1 MKHIIS
7 SKCGLAV
14 ILLSFACATLLILN
28 FLNADKL
35 SKIQTEYD
43 KLAVSDNSDSD
54 SAAAVLA
61 EENQELKSRL
71 EAQENS
77 IPDTIRSNVTD
88 FLKANYATDELSVS
102 LETRRTQL
110 APFVTEEYLNELCPL
125 ENSPPPNVNSYAQT
139 RDIENFQGDS
149 GDTIYFP
156 YRSSIFVNSIYIEQ
170 TDSQNAVVLALCRQ
184 SLYIDQTVSDNGL
197 LVKLKIVYN
206 SERNRWLVDHVETA
220 SLVDLS
226 IFE

>member
-14 ILLSFACATLLILN
+14 ILLSFACAALLILN

-43 KLAVSDNSDSD
+43 KIAVADNSDSG

-125 ENSPPPNVNSYAQT
+125 ESSPPPNVNSYAQT
-139 RDIENFQGDS
+139 RDIENSQGDS

-156 YRSSIFVNSIYIEQ
+156 YRSSLFVNSIYIEQ
-170 TDSQNAVVLALCRQ
+170 TDIKNAVVLSLCRQ

-206 SERNRWLVDHVETA
+206 SERNRWLVDHVGTA

>member
-7 SKCGLAV
+7 SKCGLTV

-43 KLAVSDNSDSD
+43 KLAVADNSDSD

-125 ENSPPPNVNSYAQT
+125 ESSPPPNVNSYAQT
-139 RDIENFQGDS
+139 RDIENSQGDS
-149 GDTIYFP
+149 SDTIYFP
-156 YRSSIFVNSIYIEQ
+156 YRSSLFVNSIYIEQ
-170 TDSQNAVVLALCRQ
+170 TDIQNAVVLALCRQ
-184 SLYIDQTVSDNGL
+184 ALYIDQTVSDNGL

-206 SERNRWLVDHVETA
+206 SERNRWLVDHVGTA

>member
-14 ILLSFACATLLILN
+14 ILLSFACVTLLILN

-43 KLAVSDNSDSD
+43 KLAVADNSDSE

-61 EENQELKSRL
+61 EENQELKGRL

-125 ENSPPPNVNSYAQT
+125 ESSPPPNVNSYAQT

-206 SERNRWLVDHVETA
+206 SERNRWLVDHVGTA

>member
-28 FLNADKL
+28 FLSADKL

-43 KLAVSDNSDSD
+43 KIAVADNSDSG

-125 ENSPPPNVNSYAQT
+125 ESSPPPNVNSYAQT
-139 RDIENFQGDS
+139 RDIENSQGDS

-156 YRSSIFVNSIYIEQ
+156 YRSSLFVNSIYIEQ
-170 TDSQNAVVLALCRQ
+170 TDIQNAVVLSLCRQ

-206 SERNRWLVDHVETA
+206 SERNRWLVDHVGTA

>member
-14 ILLSFACATLLILN
+14 ILLSFACVTLLILN

-43 KLAVSDNSDSD
+43 KLAVADNSDSE

-61 EENQELKSRL
+61 EENQELKGRL

-88 FLKANYATDELSVS
+88 FLKSNYATDELSVS

-125 ENSPPPNVNSYAQT
+125 ESSPPPNVNSYAQT

-156 YRSSIFVNSIYIEQ
+156 YRSSLFVNSIYIEQ
-170 TDSQNAVVLALCRQ
+170 TDIQNAVVLALCRQ

-206 SERNRWLVDHVETA
+206 PERNRWLVDHVGTA

>member
-7 SKCGLAV
+7 SKCGLDV

-43 KLAVSDNSDSD
+43 KIAVADNSDSG

-102 LETRRTQL
+102 PETRRTQL

-125 ENSPPPNVNSYAQT
+125 ESSPPPNVNSYAQT
-139 RDIENFQGDS
+139 RDIENSQGDS

-156 YRSSIFVNSIYIEQ
+156 YRSSLFVNSIYIEQ
-170 TDSQNAVVLALCRQ
+170 TDIQNAVVLSLCRQ

-206 SERNRWLVDHVETA
+206 SERNRWLVDHVGTA

>member
-1 MKHIIS
+1 MKHRIS

>member
-88 FLKANYATDELSVS
+88 FLKANYATDKLSVS

-125 ENSPPPNVNSYAQT
+125 ESSPPHNVNSYAQT

-149 GDTIYFP
+149 GETISFP
-156 YRSSIFVNSIYIEQ
+156 YRCSIFVNSIYIEQ

-206 SERNRWLVDHVETA
+206 SERNRWLVDHVGTA

>member
-7 SKCGLAV
+7 SKCGLDV

-43 KLAVSDNSDSD
+43 KIAVADNSDSG

-102 LETRRTQL
+102 PETRRTQL

-125 ENSPPPNVNSYAQT
+125 ESSPPPNVNSCAQT
-139 RDIENFQGDS
+139 RDIENSQGDS

-156 YRSSIFVNSIYIEQ
+156 YRSSLFVNSIYIEQ
-170 TDSQNAVVLALCRQ
+170 TDIQNAVVLALCRQ

-206 SERNRWLVDHVETA
+206 SERNRWLVDHVGTA

>member
-7 SKCGLAV
+7 SKCGLDV

-43 KLAVSDNSDSD
+43 KIAVADNSDSG

-125 ENSPPPNVNSYAQT
+125 ESSPPPNVNSYAQT
-139 RDIENFQGDS
+139 RDIENSQGDS

-156 YRSSIFVNSIYIEQ
+156 YRSSLFVNSIYIEQ
-170 TDSQNAVVLALCRQ
+170 TDIQNAVVLSLCRQ

-206 SERNRWLVDHVETA
+206 SERNRWLVDHVGTA

>member
-206 SERNRWLVDHVETA
+206 SERNRWLVDHVGTA

>member
-14 ILLSFACATLLILN
+14 ILLSFACAALLILN

-43 KLAVSDNSDSD
+43 KLAVADNSDSD

-125 ENSPPPNVNSYAQT
+125 ESSPPPNVNSYAQT
-139 RDIENFQGDS
+139 RDIENSQGDS
-149 GDTIYFP
+149 SDTIYFP
-156 YRSSIFVNSIYIEQ
+156 YRSSLFVNSIYIEQ
-170 TDSQNAVVLALCRQ
+170 TDIQNAVVLALCRQ

-206 SERNRWLVDHVETA
+206 SERNRWLVDHVGTA

>member
-125 ENSPPPNVNSYAQT
+125 ESSPPPNVNSYAQT

-156 YRSSIFVNSIYIEQ
+156 YRSSLFVNSIYIEQ
-170 TDSQNAVVLALCRQ
+170 TDIQNAVVLALCRQ

-206 SERNRWLVDHVETA
+206 SERNRWLVDHVGTA

>member
-43 KLAVSDNSDSD
+43 KLAVADNSDSD

-77 IPDTIRSNVTD
+77 IPDTIRSNATD

-125 ENSPPPNVNSYAQT
+125 ESSPPPNVNSYAQT
-139 RDIENFQGDS
+139 RDIENSQGDS
-149 GDTIYFP
+149 GDMIYFP
-156 YRSSIFVNSIYIEQ
+156 YRSSLFVNSIYIEQ
-170 TDSQNAVVLALCRQ
+170 TDIQNAVVLALCRQ

-197 LVKLKIVYN
+197 LVKLKMVYN
-206 SERNRWLVDHVETA
+206 SERNRWLVDHVGTA

>member
-43 KLAVSDNSDSD
+43 KIAVADNSDSG

-125 ENSPPPNVNSYAQT
+125 ESSPPPNVNSYAQT
-139 RDIENFQGDS
+139 RDIENSQGDS

-156 YRSSIFVNSIYIEQ
+156 YRSSLFVNSIYIEQ
-170 TDSQNAVVLALCRQ
+170 TDIQNAVVLSLCRQ

-206 SERNRWLVDHVETA
+206 SERNRWLVDHVGTA

>member
-7 SKCGLAV
+7 SKCGLDV

-43 KLAVSDNSDSD
+43 KIAVADNSDSD

-102 LETRRTQL
+102 PETRRTQL

-125 ENSPPPNVNSYAQT
+125 ESSPPPNVNSYAQT
-139 RDIENFQGDS
+139 RDIENSQGDS

-156 YRSSIFVNSIYIEQ
+156 YRSSLFVNSIYIEQ
-170 TDSQNAVVLALCRQ
+170 TDIQNAVVLALCRQ

-206 SERNRWLVDHVETA
+206 SERNRWLVDHVGTA

>member
-7 SKCGLAV
+7 SKRGLTV

-43 KLAVSDNSDSD
+43 KLAVADNSDSD

-125 ENSPPPNVNSYAQT
+125 ESSPPPNVNSYAQT
-139 RDIENFQGDS
+139 RDIENSQGDS
-149 GDTIYFP
+149 SDTIYFP
-156 YRSSIFVNSIYIEQ
+156 YRSSLFVNSIYIEQ
-170 TDSQNAVVLALCRQ
+170 TDIQNAVVLALCRQ

-206 SERNRWLVDHVETA
+206 SERNRWLVDHVGTA

>member
-184 SLYIDQTVSDNGL
+184 SLYTDQTVSDNGL

>member
-7 SKCGLAV
+7 SKCGLDV

-102 LETRRTQL
+102 PETRRTQL

-125 ENSPPPNVNSYAQT
+125 ESSPPPNVNSNAQT
-139 RDIENFQGDS
+139 RDIENSQGDS

-156 YRSSIFVNSIYIEQ
+156 YRSSLFVNSIYIEQ
-170 TDSQNAVVLALCRQ
+170 TDIQNAVVLALCRQ

-206 SERNRWLVDHVETA
+206 SERNRWLVDHVGTA

>member
-1 MKHIIS
+1 M
-7 SKCGLAV
+7 
-14 ILLSFACATLLILN
+14 
-28 FLNADKL
+28 
-35 SKIQTEYD
+35 
-43 KLAVSDNSDSD
+43 
-54 SAAAVLA
+54 LA

-125 ENSPPPNVNSYAQT
+125 ESSPPPNVNSYAQT
-139 RDIENFQGDS
+139 RDIENSQGDS
-149 GDTIYFP
+149 SDTIYFP
-156 YRSSIFVNSIYIEQ
+156 YRSSLFVNSIYIEQ
-170 TDSQNAVVLALCRQ
+170 TDIQNAVVLALCRQ

-206 SERNRWLVDHVETA
+206 SERNRWLVDHVGTA

>member
-7 SKCGLAV
+7 SKCGLDV

-43 KLAVSDNSDSD
+43 KIAVADNSDSD

-102 LETRRTQL
+102 PETRRTQL

-125 ENSPPPNVNSYAQT
+125 ESSPPPNVNSYAQT
-139 RDIENFQGDS
+139 RDIENSQGDS

-156 YRSSIFVNSIYIEQ
+156 FRSSLFVNSIYTEK
-170 TDSQNAVVLALCRQ
+170 TDGQNAVVLALCRQ
-184 SLYIDQTVSDNGL
+184 TIYTQQSHSDNGL
-197 LVKLKIVYN
+197 LVKLKIVYD
-206 SERNRWLVDHVETA
+206 SQRGRWLVDHVGAA

>member
-7 SKCGLAV
+7 SKCDLTV

-43 KLAVSDNSDSD
+43 KLAVADNSDSD

-125 ENSPPPNVNSYAQT
+125 ESSPPPNVNSYAQT
-139 RDIENFQGDS
+139 RDIENSQGDS
-149 GDTIYFP
+149 SDTIYFP
-156 YRSSIFVNSIYIEQ
+156 YRSSLFVNSIYIEQ
-170 TDSQNAVVLALCRQ
+170 TDIQNAVVLALCRQ

-206 SERNRWLVDHVETA
+206 SERNRWLVDHVGTA

>member
-43 KLAVSDNSDSD
+43 KLAVADNSDSD

-77 IPDTIRSNVTD
+77 IPDTIRSNATD

-125 ENSPPPNVNSYAQT
+125 ESSPPPNVNSYAQT
-139 RDIENFQGDS
+139 RDIENSQGDS

-156 YRSSIFVNSIYIEQ
+156 YRSSLFVNSIYIEQ
-170 TDSQNAVVLALCRQ
+170 TDIQNAVVLALCRQ

-197 LVKLKIVYN
+197 LVKLKMVYN
-206 SERNRWLVDHVETA
+206 SERNRWLVDHVGTA

>member
-7 SKCGLAV
+7 SKCGLDV

-43 KLAVSDNSDSD
+43 KIAVADNSDSG

-102 LETRRTQL
+102 PETRRTQL

-125 ENSPPPNVNSYAQT
+125 ESSPPPNVNSYAQT
-139 RDIENFQGDS
+139 RDIENSQGDS
-149 GDTIYFP
+149 GDTI
-156 YRSSIFVNSIYIEQ
+156 
-170 TDSQNAVVLALCRQ
+170 
-184 SLYIDQTVSDNGL
+184 
-197 LVKLKIVYN
+197 
-206 SERNRWLVDHVETA
+206 
-220 SLVDLS
+220 
-226 IFE
+226 

>member
-7 SKCGLAV
+7 SKCGLTV

-43 KLAVSDNSDSD
+43 KLAVADNSDSD

-125 ENSPPPNVNSYAQT
+125 ESSPPPNVNSYAQT
-139 RDIENFQGDS
+139 RDIENSQGDS
-149 GDTIYFP
+149 SDTIYFP
-156 YRSSIFVNSIYIEQ
+156 YRSSLFVNSIFIEQ
-170 TDSQNAVVLALCRQ
+170 TDIQNAVVLALCRQ

-206 SERNRWLVDHVETA
+206 SERNRWLVDHVGTA

>member
-102 LETRRTQL
+102 PETRRTQL

-125 ENSPPPNVNSYAQT
+125 ESSPPPNVNSYAQT

-206 SERNRWLVDHVETA
+206 SERNRWLVDHVGTA

>member
-28 FLNADKL
+28 
-35 SKIQTEYD
+35 QTECD

>member
-7 SKCGLAV
+7 SKCGLTV

-43 KLAVSDNSDSD
+43 KLAVADNSDSD

-125 ENSPPPNVNSYAQT
+125 ESSPPPNVNSYAQT
-139 RDIENFQGDS
+139 RDIENSQGDS
-149 GDTIYFP
+149 SDTIYFP
-156 YRSSIFVNSIYIEQ
+156 YRSSLFVNSIYIEQ
-170 TDSQNAVVLALCRQ
+170 TDIQNAVVLALCRQ

-206 SERNRWLVDHVETA
+206 SERNRWLVDHVGTA

>member
-7 SKCGLAV
+7 SKCGLTV

-43 KLAVSDNSDSD
+43 KLAVADNSDSD
-54 SAAAVLA
+54 SATAVLA

-125 ENSPPPNVNSYAQT
+125 ESSPPPNVNSYAQT
-139 RDIENFQGDS
+139 RDIENSQGDS
-149 GDTIYFP
+149 SDTIYFP
-156 YRSSIFVNSIYIEQ
+156 YRSSLFVNSIYIEQ
-170 TDSQNAVVLALCRQ
+170 TDIQNAVVLALCRQ

-206 SERNRWLVDHVETA
+206 SERNRWLVDHVGTA

>member
-102 LETRRTQL
+102 PETRRTQL

-125 ENSPPPNVNSYAQT
+125 ESSPPPNVNSYAQT
-139 RDIENFQGDS
+139 RDIENSQGDS

-156 YRSSIFVNSIYIEQ
+156 YRSSLFVNSIYIEQ
-170 TDSQNAVVLALCRQ
+170 TDIQNAVVLALCRQ

-206 SERNRWLVDHVETA
+206 SERNRWLVDHVGTA

>member
-7 SKCGLAV
+7 SKCGLTV

-43 KLAVSDNSDSD
+43 KLAVADNSDSD

-125 ENSPPPNVNSYAQT
+125 ESSPPPNVNSYAQT
-139 RDIENFQGDS
+139 RDIENSQGDS
-149 GDTIYFP
+149 SDTIYFP
-156 YRSSIFVNSIYIEQ
+156 YRSSLFVNSIYIEQ
-170 TDSQNAVVLALCRQ
+170 TDIQNAVVLALCRQ
-184 SLYIDQTVSDNGL
+184 SLYIDQTVSNNGL

-206 SERNRWLVDHVETA
+206 SERNRWLVDHVGTA

>member
-14 ILLSFACATLLILN
+14 ILLSFACAALLILN

-43 KLAVSDNSDSD
+43 KIAVADNSDSG

-125 ENSPPPNVNSYAQT
+125 ESSPPPNVNSYAQT
-139 RDIENFQGDS
+139 RDIENSQGDS

-156 YRSSIFVNSIYIEQ
+156 YRSSLFVNSIYIEQ
-170 TDSQNAVVLALCRQ
+170 TDIQNAVVLALCRQ

-206 SERNRWLVDHVETA
+206 SERNRWLVDDVGTA

>member
-43 KLAVSDNSDSD
+43 KLAVADNSDSD

-110 APFVTEEYLNELCPL
+110 APFVTVEYLNELCPL
-125 ENSPPPNVNSYAQT
+125 ESSPPPNVNSYAQT
-139 RDIENFQGDS
+139 RDIENSQGDS
-149 GDTIYFP
+149 SDTIYFP
-156 YRSSIFVNSIYIEQ
+156 YRSSLFVNSIYIEQ
-170 TDSQNAVVLALCRQ
+170 TDIQNAVVLALCRQ

-206 SERNRWLVDHVETA
+206 SERNRWLVDHVGTA

>member
-14 ILLSFACATLLILN
+14 ILLSFACAALLILN

-43 KLAVSDNSDSD
+43 KLAIADNSDSD

-61 EENQELKSRL
+61 EENQELKGRL

-125 ENSPPPNVNSYAQT
+125 ESSPPPNVNSYAQT
-139 RDIENFQGDS
+139 RDIENSQGDS

-156 YRSSIFVNSIYIEQ
+156 YRSSLFVNSIYIEQ
-170 TDSQNAVVLALCRQ
+170 TDIQNAVVLSLCRQ

-206 SERNRWLVDHVETA
+206 SERNRWLVDHVGTA

>member
-43 KLAVSDNSDSD
+43 KIAVADNSDSG

-61 EENQELKSRL
+61 EENQALKSRL

-102 LETRRTQL
+102 PETRRTQL

-125 ENSPPPNVNSYAQT
+125 ESSPPPNVNSYAQT
-139 RDIENFQGDS
+139 RDIENSQGDS

-156 YRSSIFVNSIYIEQ
+156 YRSSLFVNSIYIEQ
-170 TDSQNAVVLALCRQ
+170 TDIQNAVVLALCRQ

-197 LVKLKIVYN
+197 LVKLKSVYK
-206 SERNRWLVDHVETA
+206 SERNRWLVDHVGTA

>member
-14 ILLSFACATLLILN
+14 ILLSFACAALLILN
-28 FLNADKL
+28 FLKADKL

-43 KLAVSDNSDSD
+43 KIAVADNSDSG

-125 ENSPPPNVNSYAQT
+125 ESSPPPNVNSYAQT
-139 RDIENFQGDS
+139 RDIENSQGDS

-156 YRSSIFVNSIYIEQ
+156 YRSSLFVNSIYIEQ
-170 TDSQNAVVLALCRQ
+170 TDIQNAVVLSLCRQ

-206 SERNRWLVDHVETA
+206 SERNRWLVDHVGTA

>member
-88 FLKANYATDELSVS
+88 FLKANYATDKLSVS

-125 ENSPPPNVNSYAQT
+125 ESSPPPNVNSYAQT
-139 RDIENFQGDS
+139 RDIENSQGDS

-156 YRSSIFVNSIYIEQ
+156 YRSSLFVNSIYIEQ
-170 TDSQNAVVLALCRQ
+170 TDIQNAVVLALCRQ

-206 SERNRWLVDHVETA
+206 SERNRWLVDHVGTA

>member
-14 ILLSFACATLLILN
+14 ILLSFACAALLILN

-43 KLAVSDNSDSD
+43 KIAVADNSDSG

-61 EENQELKSRL
+61 EENQELKGRL

-77 IPDTIRSNVTD
+77 TPDTIRSNVTD

-125 ENSPPPNVNSYAQT
+125 ESSPPPNVNSYAQT
-139 RDIENFQGDS
+139 RDIENSQGDS

-156 YRSSIFVNSIYIEQ
+156 YRSSLFVNSIYIEQ
-170 TDSQNAVVLALCRQ
+170 TDIQNAVVLSLCRQ

-206 SERNRWLVDHVETA
+206 SERNRWLVDHVGTA

>member
-28 FLNADKL
+28 FLSADKL

-43 KLAVSDNSDSD
+43 KLAVADNSDSD

-110 APFVTEEYLNELCPL
+110 APFVTEEYLKMK
-125 ENSPPPNVNSYAQT
+125 A
-139 RDIENFQGDS
+139 
-149 GDTIYFP
+149 
-156 YRSSIFVNSIYIEQ
+156 
-170 TDSQNAVVLALCRQ
+170 AL
-184 SLYIDQTVSDNGL
+184 
-197 LVKLKIVYN
+197 
-206 SERNRWLVDHVETA
+206 
-220 SLVDLS
+220 
-226 IFE
+226 